1 MMALRVLSGRSLAQ
15 SVQQAILQ
23 MMAEAK
29 LGPQSQIPTER
40 EICERLGVT
49 RHAVRKA
56 LEMLEADGKIWRHIG
71 RGTFVGPA
79 PGPNPADPKSV
90 ARHTTPREIADA
102 RRLLE
107 PQLAAAA
114 AGRATSAQIGD
125 IEDALRRCAASRN
138 MEAYEVAD
146 ESFHRALA
154 AATGSILL
162 RSLFETINEARKE
175 IAWGAMRTSILK
187 PERRDAFTAEHERVV
202 QAIRNRD
209 ANAAWAAMNAHVATI
224 ADIYEAID
232 KAQTVGHRL
241 IAI

>member
-1 MMALRVLSGRSLAQ
+1 MALRVLSGRSLVQ

-23 MMAEAK
+23 MMDEAK

-40 EICERLGVT
+40 DICERLGVT

-56 LEMLEADGKIWRHIG
+56 LEALEAEGKIWRHIG
-71 RGTFVGPA
+71 RGTFVGPP

-114 AGRATSAQIGD
+114 AGRATPAQIGD

-162 RSLFETINEARKE
+162 RSLFETVNEARKE

-202 QAIRNRD
+202 HAIRNRD
-209 ANAAWAAMNAHVATI
+209 ADAAWAAMNAHVETI
-224 ADIYEAID
+224 AEIYEAID
-232 KAQTVGHRL
+232 KARTIGHRL
-241 IAI
+241 ISI